1 MTKQEVLAGIKNI
14 GLVPVLRAESEE
26 QAFALAVAIADGGV
40 TCLEVTMTV
49 PGAVR
54 VIARLKKERPEI
66 LLGAGTVLD
75 AKRRMRASKRARVH
89 REPGVQ

>member
-1 MTKQEVLAGIKNI
+1 MAMTKTEVLAEIKKI

-26 QAFALAVAIADGGV
+26 QAMVLAGAIADGGV

-54 VIARLKKERPEI
+54 VQARCSMQRL
-66 LLGAGTVLD
+66 
-75 AKRRMRASKRARVH
+75 RMRVSKRA
-89 REPGVQ
+89 PSSL